1 MCVCGIYICIR
12 NSASSTTYQWKLQ
25 GVLVYDHIVLRY
37 TIDIQYIH
45 HYIHTD
51 IVYIQNIYTYSIYR
65 VFQEEWTKLREGVPD
80 ITKNTYF
87 QIWTVTEIKARD
99 KCGLLVVPHTVPGS
113 HDVVPIRCALSVLVY
128 SWLKHIPCCDC
139 TCIVLGNPKDNYDMS
154 ASVFVVQFNGF
165 MSLTSYFDV
174 KYRY

>member
-1 MCVCGIYICIR
+1 
-12 NSASSTTYQWKLQ
+12 
-25 GVLVYDHIVLRY
+25 VYDHIVLRY

-87 QIWTVTEIKARD
+87 QI
-99 KCGLLVVPHTVPGS
+99 
-113 HDVVPIRCALSVLVY
+113 
-128 SWLKHIPCCDC
+128 
-139 TCIVLGNPKDNYDMS
+139 
-154 ASVFVVQFNGF
+154 
-165 MSLTSYFDV
+165 
-174 KYRY
+174 